1 MTLNTHINQC
11 QDAQVLNKYVKKLK
25 VCKKNLNHPI
35 VWHFIHKSNMQ
46 GGFNKVI
53 ASLFVPN
60 HKHFTNV

>member
-25 VCKKNLNHPI
+25 VWKKNIKHPI
-35 VWHFIHKSNMQ
+35 VWPFLQKSNIQ
-46 GGFNKVI
+46 GGCNKVI